1 MASTFKNAGMSVV
14 TTDNASANFYTCPV
28 STSAV
33 IHALYISNKSSTNV
47 ANVDIKVTTDGGT
60 TFYHIGKSLEIDVEN
75 TLVLDKPINL
85 EANDIIRLVAE
96 LNEDST
102 SPNVEAFASIL
113 EIT

>member
-14 TTDNASANFYTCPV
+14 TTDNASANFYTCPA
-28 STSAV
+28 STAAV

-60 TFYHIGKSLEIDVEN
+60 TFYHVGKSLQINSEN

-85 EANDIIRLVAE
+85 EASDIVRIVAALND
-96 LNEDST
+96 DST
-102 SPNVEAFASIL
+102 SPSVDAFASIL